1 MAQQWIT
8 VKTVAFN
15 NNCPECFSKEGL
27 ELTFKQEYVD
37 TKFAKSI
44 TENITTEMECNVCNT
59 QIFPVQWTEDIERV
73 FNYQMKAF
81 TPKKASKKLKPL
93 FWIIVS
99 VVLAIIITT
108 TVLLL
113 IN

>member
-1 MAQQWIT
+1 MAQKWIT

-81 TPKKASKKLKPL
+81 NPKKASKKLKPL

-99 VVLAIIITT
+99 VVLAIIITAT
-108 TVLLL
+108 ILLL